1 MIGGS
6 LGDLGRSEMIGGDW
20 EMNGGDWGGIR
31 DDDTKVVRIVHP

>member
-20 EMNGGDWGGIR
+20 EMNGGDWGG
-31 DDDTKVVRIVHP
+31 DSG